1 MIRAVRKDD
10 LCRLAEIIVFNN
22 RLNYYP
28 IFHDIEYSFGE
39 YNVLSV
45 MDMFE
50 KDEIFMSSTSVYED
64 RVIKGFITVYD
75 GEIRKLYVDSF
86 FQNQKIGQT
95 LLDAFPN
102 AFHVWALQKNTR
114 AISFYQRNGFIP
126 DGKTVLE
133 EGTDEYLIHLVR
145 HQ

>member
-22 RLNYYP
+22 RINYYP
-28 IFHDIEYSFGE
+28 IFQDIEYSFGE

-45 MDMFE
+45 MEMFE
-50 KDEIFMSSTSVYED
+50 KDKIFTSSTSVYED
-64 RVIKGFITVYD
+64 PVIKGFITVHD

-86 FQNQKIGQT
+86 FQNQQIGQT
-95 LLDAFPN
+95 LLDAFPD

>member
-22 RLNYYP
+22 RINYYP
-28 IFHDIEYSFGE
+28 IFQDIEYSFGE

-45 MDMFE
+45 MEMFE
-50 KDEIFMSSTSVYED
+50 KDKIFTSSTSVYED
-64 RVIKGFITVYD
+64 RVIKGFITVHD

-86 FQNQKIGQT
+86 FQNQQIGQT
-95 LLDAFPN
+95 LLDAFPD